1 MNRSRTVRLA
11 AVAVLFAAL
20 AAAGCGGGGPKIVP
34 VQGQLK
40 IVAAGGK
47 ALDAANIYIQFLPD
61 VMAGGSGPTS
71 TGTTGP
77 GGEFTLKTPAG
88 QDGAAVGSHRVLLA
102 DLNEERT
109 PQGARIDPAK
119 VLSRI
124 PPKYTVTT
132 TTAQVA
138 VPENGGT
145 VVVEVTHGSK

>member
-11 AVAVLFAAL
+11 AVAGLLAAL

-47 ALDAANIYIQFLPD
+47 ALDAANIYVQFLPD

-71 TGTTGP
+71 AGTTGP
-77 GGEFTLKTPAG
+77 GGTFTLKTPAG
-88 QDGAAVGSHRVLLA
+88 LEGAAVGSHRVILA
-102 DLNEERT
+102 DLNEER
-109 PQGARIDPAK
+109 PAQGTRIDPAK
-119 VLSRI
+119 MLSRI
-124 PPKYTVTT
+124 PTKYTVST
-132 TTAQVA
+132 TTASVA
-138 VPENGGT
+138 VPENGGP